1 MYPEMRRKKQALSP
15 AACDAILQAGTSG
28 VLALA
33 GADGQPYA
41 VPLSYV
47 YHEGKV
53 YFHCAR
59 AGHKLDLLDQNP
71 KASFCVIGQDQVVPE
86 KYTTYYRSVILFG
99 TVRRLTAGE
108 EKRAA
113 ILALARRYSPDE
125 PAEGVEAEIA
135 RYWDALCMLELT
147 PATSAARSAS
157 SWSGRQAG
165 CKIPTQNS
173 PAGALRAYRRDCS
186 FRLLVSSCQL
196 LAWAAMRRE
205 I

>member
-28 VLALA
+28 VLALS

-125 PAEGVEAEIA
+125 PAEKVDAEIA

-147 PATSAARSAS
+147 PDHITGKECIELV
-157 SWSGRQAG
+157 GR
-165 CKIPTQNS
+165 
-173 PAGALRAYRRDCS
+173 
-186 FRLLVSSCQL
+186 
-196 LAWAAMRRE
+196 
-205 I
+205 

>member
-1 MYPEMRRKKQALSP
+1 MNHPAMRRSKQALDP
-15 AACDAILQAGTSG
+15 AACGAILQAGTSG
-28 VLALA
+28 VLALS

-86 KYTTYYRSVILFG
+86 QYTTYYRSVIVFG

-125 PAEGVEAEIA
+125 PAEKVDAEIA

-147 PATSAARSAS
+147 PDHITGKECIELV
-157 SWSGRQAG
+157 GR
-165 CKIPTQNS
+165 
-173 PAGALRAYRRDCS
+173 
-186 FRLLVSSCQL
+186 
-196 LAWAAMRRE
+196 
-205 I
+205 

>member
-28 VLALA
+28 VLALS

-125 PAEGVEAEIA
+125 PAEKVDDEIA

-147 PATSAARSAS
+147 PDHITGKECIELV
-157 SWSGRQAG
+157 GR
-165 CKIPTQNS
+165 
-173 PAGALRAYRRDCS
+173 
-186 FRLLVSSCQL
+186 
-196 LAWAAMRRE
+196 
-205 I
+205 

>member
-28 VLALA
+28 VLALS

-47 YHEGKV
+47 YHEGKI
-53 YFHCAR
+53 YFHCAK

-71 KASFCVIGQDQVVPE
+71 KVSFCVIGQDQVVPE

-125 PAEGVEAEIA
+125 PAEKVDAEIA

-147 PATSAARSAS
+147 PDHITGKECIELV
-157 SWSGRQAG
+157 GR
-165 CKIPTQNS
+165 
-173 PAGALRAYRRDCS
+173 
-186 FRLLVSSCQL
+186 
-196 LAWAAMRRE
+196 
-205 I
+205 

>member
-28 VLALA
+28 VLALS

-125 PAEGVEAEIA
+125 PAEKVDAEIA
-135 RYWDALCMLELT
+135 SYWDALCMLELT
-147 PATSAARSAS
+147 PDHITGKECIELV
-157 SWSGRQAG
+157 GR
-165 CKIPTQNS
+165 
-173 PAGALRAYRRDCS
+173 
-186 FRLLVSSCQL
+186 
-196 LAWAAMRRE
+196 
-205 I
+205 